1 MKTAEKIA
9 SGWLLLLGLVFL
21 LLPAS
26 TLDRGSNQNKNMPI
40 CSTPDVNEARDSA
53 IGGLILGVPSVLLG
67 GWLALG
73 AYRQGQQE
81 KKAIA
86 QQAGDRL
93 HSAFFE
99 LLQAGNG
106 YVTILQFALEAQLTA
121 TAARQYLDEKA
132 KEFDATFDVSNEG
145 AISYY
150 FPGLNPAYIPAS
162 SSTLTADNKHEF
174 DIILEDCGV
183 TIKIAVIK
191 VIREFTDLSLKD
203 AKALVESTPTILKT
217 KVAKVV
223 AQDIKKRLEKVGA
236 KVTIL

>member
-1 MKTAEKIA
+1 MKTVEKIA
-9 SGWLLLLGLVFL
+9 SGWLLLLGFVFL

-26 TLDRGSNQNKNMPI
+26 TVDRGSRQNQNMPI
-40 CSTPDVNEARDSA
+40 CSTPNVNEARDTA

-81 KKAIA
+81 KAIA

-106 YVTILQFALEAQLTA
+106 YITILQFALKAQLTA

-145 AISYY
+145 AIFYY
-150 FPGLNPAYIPAS
+150 FPGLNTAYIPAS
-162 SSTLTADNKHEF
+162 SSDNKHQF
-174 DIILEDCGV
+174 DIILEDSGKN
-183 TIKIAVIK
+183 KIAVIK
-191 VIREFTDLSLKD
+191 VIRHLTNLGLKE
-203 AKALVESTPTILKT
+203 AKDLVESTPTVLKI
-217 KVAKVV
+217 KVV
-223 AQDIKKRLEKVGA
+223 KAVAEDIKNQIEEVGA

>member
-9 SGWLLLLGLVFL
+9 SGWLLLLGFVFL
-21 LLPAS
+21 LLPVS
-26 TLDRGSNQNKNMPI
+26 TVNRDSQQNQNMPI
-40 CSTPDVNEARDSA
+40 CSTPNVNEARDTA

-81 KKAIA
+81 KAIA
-86 QQAGDRL
+86 PQTGDRFQ
-93 HSAFFE
+93 ATFFR

-106 YVTILQFALEAQLTA
+106 YITILQFALEAQLTA

-150 FPGLNPAYIPAS
+150 FPGLNTAYIPAA
-162 SSTLTADNKHEF
+162 TPITVDNKHEF
-174 DIILEDCGV
+174 DIILEDLGKN
-183 TIKIAVIK
+183 KIAVLK
-191 VIREFTDLSLKD
+191 VVRELTNLGLKE
-203 AKALVESTPTILKT
+203 AKELVESTPTVFKS
-217 KVAKVV
+217 KVAKAV
-223 AQDIKKRLEKVGA
+223 AEDIKKQLEEVGA

>member
-9 SGWLLLLGLVFL
+9 SGWLLLLGFVFL

-26 TLDRGSNQNKNMPI
+26 TLDRGSKQNQNMPI
-40 CSTPDVNEARDSA
+40 CSTPNVNEARDSA

-86 QQAGDRL
+86 QPAGDRL
-93 HSAFFE
+93 HSAFFR

-106 YVTILQFALEAQLTA
+106 YITILQFALETQLTA

-150 FPGLNPAYIPAS
+150 FPGLNTAYIPAS
-162 SSTLTADNKHEF
+162 SSDNKQQF
-174 DIILEDCGV
+174 DIILEDSGKN
-183 TIKIAVIK
+183 KIAVIK
-191 VIREFTDLSLKD
+191 VIRELTSLGLKEAKD
-203 AKALVESTPTILKT
+203 LVESTPTVLKT
-217 KVAKVV
+217 KVAKAV
-223 AQDIKKRLEKVGA
+223 AEDIKKQLEEVGA
-236 KVTIL
+236 KVSIF

>member
-9 SGWLLLLGLVFL
+9 SGWLLLLGFVFL

-26 TLDRGSNQNKNMPI
+26 TVDRGSKQNQNMPI
-40 CSTPDVNEARDSA
+40 CSTPNVNEARDTA

-93 HSAFFE
+93 HSTFFR

-106 YVTILQFALEAQLTA
+106 YITILQFALEAQLTA

-150 FPGLNPAYIPAS
+150 FPGLNTAYIPAA
-162 SSTLTADNKHEF
+162 TPITVDNKHQF
-174 DIILEDCGV
+174 DIILEDSG
-183 TIKIAVIK
+183 KNRIAVIK
-191 VIREFTDLSLKD
+191 VITELTDFGLKE
-203 AKALVESTPTILKT
+203 AKYLGESTPTVLKT
-217 KVAKVV
+217 KVAKAL
-223 AQDIKKRLEKVGA
+223 AQDIKKQLEEVGA

>member
-9 SGWLLLLGLVFL
+9 SGWLLLLGFVFL
-21 LLPAS
+21 LLPVS
-26 TLDRGSNQNKNMPI
+26 ILERGSNQNQNMPI
-40 CSTPDVNEARDSA
+40 CSTPNVNEARDTA

-67 GWLALG
+67 GLLALG

-86 QQAGDRL
+86 QPAGDRFQ
-93 HSAFFE
+93 STFFE

-106 YVTILQFALEAQLTA
+106 YITILQFALETQLTA

-150 FPGLNPAYIPAS
+150 FPGLNTAYIPAS
-162 SSTLTADNKHEF
+162 SSTMIVDNKHQF
-174 DIILEDCGV
+174 DIILADSG
-183 TIKIAVIK
+183 KNRIAVIK
-191 VIREFTDLSLKD
+191 VITELTDLSLKE
-203 AKALVESTPTILKT
+203 AKDLVESTPTVLKT
-217 KVAKVV
+217 KVTKAV
-223 AQDIKKRLEKVGA
+223 AEDIKKQIEEVGA

>member
-1 MKTAEKIA
+1 MKTAEKLA

-26 TLDRGSNQNKNMPI
+26 TYVDRGSKQNQNMPI
-40 CSTPDVNEARDSA
+40 CTTPNVNEARDTA

-67 GWLALG
+67 GLLALG

-81 KKAIA
+81 KAIA

-93 HSAFFE
+93 QSTFFR

-106 YVTILQFALEAQLTA
+106 YITILQFAMEAHLTA
-121 TAARQYLDEKA
+121 TAARQYLDERA
-132 KEFDATFDVSNEG
+132 KEFDATFDVSHEG

-150 FPGLNPAYIPAS
+150 FPGLNTIHIPIS
-162 SSTLTADNKHEF
+162 SSANKQQF
-174 DIILEDCGV
+174 DIILENSGKN
-183 TIKIAVIK
+183 KIAVIK
-191 VIREFTDLSLKD
+191 LIRQLTNLGLKE
-203 AKALVESTPTILKT
+203 AKDLVESTPTVLKT
-217 KVAKVV
+217 KVVKAV
-223 AQDIKKRLEKVGA
+223 AEDIKKQIEEVGA

>member
-1 MKTAEKIA
+1 MKTAEKFA

-26 TLDRGSNQNKNMPI
+26 TLDRGSKQNQNMPI
-40 CSTPDVNEARDSA
+40 CSTPNVNEARDTA

-81 KKAIA
+81 KAIA

-93 HSAFFE
+93 QSTFFE

-106 YVTILQFALEAQLTA
+106 YITILQFALEAQLTA
-121 TAARQYLDEKA
+121 TAARQYLDERA
-132 KEFDATFDVSNEG
+132 KEFDATFDVSHEG

-150 FPGLNPAYIPAS
+150 FPGLNTAYIPAA
-162 SSTLTADNKHEF
+162 TPITVDNKHQF
-174 DIILEDCGV
+174 DIILEDSGKN
-183 TIKIAVIK
+183 KIAVIK
-191 VIREFTDLSLKD
+191 VIRELTSLGLKEVKD
-203 AKALVESTPTILKT
+203 LVESTPTVLKT
-217 KVAKVV
+217 KVVKAV
-223 AQDIKKRLEKVGA
+223 AQDIKKQLEEVGA

>member
-1 MKTAEKIA
+1 MKTVEKIA
-9 SGWLLLLGLVFL
+9 SGWLLLLGFVFL

-26 TLDRGSNQNKNMPI
+26 TLDRGSTQNQNMPI
-40 CSTPDVNEARDSA
+40 CSTPNVNEARDTA

-81 KKAIA
+81 KKVIA

-106 YVTILQFALEAQLTA
+106 YITILQFALEAQLTA
-121 TAARQYLDEKA
+121 TAAKQYLDERA

-150 FPGLNPAYIPAS
+150 FPGLNTAYIAAS
-162 SSTLTADNKHEF
+162 SSDNKQQF
-174 DIILEDCGV
+174 DIILENSGKN
-183 TIKIAVIK
+183 KIAVIK
-191 VIREFTDLSLKD
+191 VIRELTDLGLKE
-203 AKALVESTPTILKT
+203 AKDLVESTPTVLKT
-217 KVAKVV
+217 KVVKVV
-223 AQDIKKRLEKVGA
+223 AEDIKKQLEEVGA

>member
-9 SGWLLLLGLVFL
+9 SGWLLLLGFVFL

-26 TLDRGSNQNKNMPI
+26 TVDRSSQQNQNMPI
-40 CSTPDVNEARDSA
+40 CSTPNVNEARDTA

-93 HSAFFE
+93 HSTFFR

-106 YVTILQFALEAQLTA
+106 HITILQFALEAQLTA
-121 TAARQYLDEKA
+121 TAARQYLDERA
-132 KEFDATFDVSNEG
+132 KEFDATFDVSHEG

-150 FPGLNPAYIPAS
+150 FPGLNTAYIPAA
-162 SSTLTADNKHEF
+162 TPITVDNKQQA
-174 DIILEDCGV
+174 DIILEDSG
-183 TIKIAVIK
+183 KNRIAVIK
-191 VIREFTDLSLKD
+191 VIRELTDFSLKE
-203 AKALVESTPTILKT
+203 AKDLV
-217 KVAKVV
+217 
-223 AQDIKKRLEKVGA
+223 
-236 KVTIL
+236 

>member
-1 MKTAEKIA
+1 M
-9 SGWLLLLGLVFL
+9 FL

-26 TLDRGSNQNKNMPI
+26 TVNRGSQQNQNMPI
-40 CSTPDVNEARDSA
+40 CSTPNVNEARDTA

-86 QQAGDRL
+86 QPAGDRL
-93 HSAFFE
+93 QSTFFE

-106 YVTILQFALEAQLTA
+106 YITILQFALEAQLTA

-132 KEFDATFDVSNEG
+132 KEFDATFDVSHEG

-150 FPGLNPAYIPAS
+150 FPGLNTAYIPAA
-162 SSTLTADNKHEF
+162 TPITADNKQQF
-174 DIILEDCGV
+174 DIILEDSGKN
-183 TIKIAVIK
+183 KIAVIK
-191 VIREFTDLSLKD
+191 VIRQLTNLGLKE
-203 AKALVESTPTILKT
+203 AKDLVESTPTVLKT
-217 KVAKVV
+217 KVAK
-223 AQDIKKRLEKVGA
+223 ALAEDIKKQIEEVGA